1 VELRLRDGSGHC
13 ENFTNEF
20 GMWQVGKPAAS
31 NIYVVP
37 LSFSDTVGAVYQGAN
52 ELEWTTC
59 LTSIVRFVHSF
70 YDRAYRVATS
80 VLKGG
85 DRLLRPAVAA
95 PHLLIA
101 SIPA

>member
-37 LSFSDTVGAVYQGAN
+37 LSFSDAVGAVYQGAN

-59 LTSIVRFVHSF
+59 LTSIVRFLHSF
-70 YDRAYRVATS
+70 YDRAYNNGWWNG
-80 VLKGG
+80 L
-85 DRLLRPAVAA
+85 
-95 PHLLIA
+95 A
-101 SIPA
+101 SSLYEFSFAHH